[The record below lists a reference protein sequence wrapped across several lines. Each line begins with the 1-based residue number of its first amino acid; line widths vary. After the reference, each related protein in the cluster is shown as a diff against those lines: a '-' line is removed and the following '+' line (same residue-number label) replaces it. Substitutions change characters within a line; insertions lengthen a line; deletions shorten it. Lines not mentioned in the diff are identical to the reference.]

1 VVAVI
6 LTYRRTELLRRC
18 VDAVL
23 GQTRPPDSIL
33 VVDND
38 RLARIVIADR
48 PGAEVVET
56 GQNLGPAGGYHFG
69 FRLALERG
77 ADRIWTVDD
86 DLEPGAGCLE
96 ALLSASSGADVV
108 VPLQLKRTKVQGH
121 PPSWNGALFGAG
133 VVRAVGLPREEF
145 FFWAEDTEYFLRIK
159 MAGFPV
165 RKVNDATVMHWNPED
180 RFRGRRRDWRLY
192 YEVRNGLYYR
202 LRIHP
207 LTRRGVYRAL
217 SGALGKLVSIV
228 LFEPDKVMS
237 LRLWLWGVRDFLRGR
252 LGKLVDPEAW
262 SDDDRPR

>member
-1 VVAVI
+1 MVAVI
-6 LTYRRTELLRRC
+6 LTYRRTELLQRC

-38 RLARIVIADR
+38 RLARTVIADR

-56 GQNLGPAGGYHFG
+56 GQNHGPAGAYHFG
-69 FRLALERG
+69 FQMALERG

-86 DLEPGAGCLE
+86 DLEPGADCLE
-96 ALLSASSGADVV
+96 VLLSASTGADVV

-121 PPSWNGALFGAG
+121 PPSWNGALFGAE
-133 VVRAVGLPREEF
+133 VVRAVGLPRQEF

-165 RKVNDATVMHWNPED
+165 RKVSDATVMHWNPED

-192 YEVRNGLYYR
+192 YEVRNGLY
-202 LRIHP
+202 
-207 LTRRGVYRAL
+207 
-217 SGALGKLVSIV
+217 
-228 LFEPDKVMS
+228 
-237 LRLWLWGVRDFLRGR
+237 
-252 LGKLVDPEAW
+252 
-262 SDDDRPR
+262 